1 MIISKE
7 NKLTVKQLHKVESIV
22 GEFDCS
28 IQVIYGAHRNIY
40 AIIGDERSELMVNRI
55 EGLTYIDRV
64 DRMESVYKLM
74 DVRSE
79 LAGHRSSLGG
89 VKVGE
94 EPLIIAGHCTI
105 DPKNPGYLYETAAA
119 IKEAGAHALRGGVW
133 KPRTTPHSY
142 QGDTKTLD
150 TLLEAKARTG
160 LPVVTEV
167 MDEEQIGIA
176 LEANID
182 MIQIGTRN
190 ALNYSLL
197 KQVGKR
203 TAGTGTAV
211 LLKRGRHMGPIDE
224 YIAAGEYIVS
234 KGNPNLFFC
243 PRGTLPGLDGYR
255 NHPDESITPLL
266 KQKTWAPV
274 IVDPSHSVG
283 RSMYVPACCLASMAY
298 GADGLIIETHI
309 DPARGIGD
317 DPVQSVTPEILQ
329 RIIKDARTIW
339 NLSSRYTGSS

>member
-7 NKLTVKQLHKVESIV
+7 NELTVDQLREVEAIV

-55 EGLTYIDRV
+55 IGLAYIERV

-74 DVRSE
+74 DIRSE

-94 EPLIIAGHCTI
+94 EPLIIAGLCTI
-105 DPKNPGYLYETAAA
+105 DPKNPNYMLETAEA
-119 IKEAGAHALRGGVW
+119 IKEAGAHAIRGGVW

-142 QGDTKTLD
+142 QGDIKTLD
-150 TLLEAKARTG
+150 TLLEARARTG
-160 LPVVTEV
+160 LPIVTEV
-167 MDEEQIGIA
+167 MDEEQIDISLA
-176 LEANID
+176 AKID
-182 MIQIGTRN
+182 MLQIGTRN

-197 KQVGKR
+197 KQVGRK
-203 TAGTGTAV
+203 TADTGTAV

-234 KGNPNLFFC
+234 NGNPNLFFC
-243 PRGTLPGLDGYR
+243 PRGTMPGLDGYR

-274 IVDPSHSVG
+274 IIDPSHAVG
-283 RSMYVPACCLASMAY
+283 RSIYVPACCLAGMAY

-309 DPARGIGD
+309 EPARGIGD
-317 DPVQSVTPEILQ
+317 DPVQSVTPEILKK
-329 RIIKDARTIW
+329 IIKDARAIW
-339 NLSSRYTGSS
+339 GLPSRFSGLS